1 MANHIPCPAC
11 GSGRCK
17 KNGHIHNGKQ
27 NHLCKDCG
35 RQFVIDNT
43 QKRIPEDIR
52 QLIRKALLERNSLRG
67 ICRIFSVS
75 LTWLLSYITE
85 LYGDLP
91 DDLGFKAVGGGAQA
105 VALYTLKVEADEMWG
120 FVGSKDNKQWIWIA
134 LDVATRQVAAFHV
147 GPRDRDA
154 ARQLWQ
160 KIPACY
166 REKAKFYTD
175 LYEPYVGVIPERQHQ
190 RVIKQS
196 GLTNPIERFNCT
208 LRQRVSRLV
217 RDSLAF
223 SKKLDNHIGAI
234 AYFICHYNLG
244 KNPTALLV

>member
-1 MANHIPCPAC
+1 MTNNTICPAC

-27 NHLCKDCG
+27 NHLCKGCG

-43 QKRIPEDIR
+43 QKRISEDVR

-75 LTWLLSYITE
+75 LTWLLSYVSE

-91 DDLGFKAVGGGAQA
+91 DDLNFRAVGGGTPA
-105 VALYTLKVEADEMWG
+105 VALYTLKVEADELWS
-120 FVGSKDNKQWIWIA
+120 FVGSKDNKQWVWIA
-134 LDVATRQVAAFHV
+134 LDVATRQVVAFHV

-160 KIPACY
+160 KIPDGY
-166 REKAKFYTD
+166 RGKAKFYTD
-175 LYEPYVGVIPERQHQ
+175 LYEPYVGVI
-190 RVIKQS
+190 
-196 GLTNPIERFNCT
+196 
-208 LRQRVSRLV
+208 
-217 RDSLAF
+217 
-223 SKKLDNHIGAI
+223 
-234 AYFICHYNLG
+234 LG
-244 KNPTALLV
+244 CRNKRIY